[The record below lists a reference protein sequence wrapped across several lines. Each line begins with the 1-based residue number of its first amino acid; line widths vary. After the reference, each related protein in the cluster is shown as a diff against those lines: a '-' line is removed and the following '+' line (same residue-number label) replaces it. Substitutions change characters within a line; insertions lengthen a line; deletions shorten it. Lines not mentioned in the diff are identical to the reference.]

1 MAWKVGFFETFLQNK
16 NLITRIARI
25 FVLRRQYCTILTASW
40 ISVLS
45 RNWAITRNTASRR
58 ARERGTWERGNS
70 VYKMAARQVAGKT
83 PGMFAGGIIDDL
95 PDQFKKNG
103 ITQKWLT
110 GMARMTRTV
119 ARVARRFGWPNSI
132 GY

>member
-1 MAWKVGFFETFLQNK
+1 
-16 NLITRIARI
+16 
-25 FVLRRQYCTILTASW
+25 
-40 ISVLS
+40 
-45 RNWAITRNTASRR
+45 
-58 ARERGTWERGNS
+58 
-70 VYKMAARQVAGKT
+70 MAARQVAGKT

-119 ARVARRFGWPNSI
+119 ARVARRFG
-132 GY
+132 